1 MMRII
6 CVTVLVLLA
15 GTPFSA
21 QKGRRVAITIDDLP
35 ATRPQD
41 IEQTERLTRD
51 LVGALV
57 RHKVPAIGFV
67 NEQKLEA
74 NGRTDPRRVALLQ
87 RWIDA
92 GLELGNHTY
101 SHPDLHKIPIEE
113 FERNVVAGEKV
124 TRELLRKAGKEIRY
138 FRHPFLHTGRDR
150 ETRDRLHQF
159 LHARGYRVAPVSIDN
174 NEYIFAAAY
183 DRATE
188 AERPK
193 IAASYLEYM
202 ERVVA
207 FYEQQSVAIVGREI
221 AQTLLIHA
229 NTLNAATFDD
239 LAEMLRRR
247 GYAFISLDEALK
259 DAAYQSPDSYFGPAG
274 ITWLHRWAMTAGMP
288 SSTFKGEPTVP
299 EWIERAAKILG
310 AP

>member
-1 MMRII
+1 MQII
-6 CVTVLVLLA
+6 CVIVLALLA
-15 GTPFSA
+15 STPSAA

-41 IEQTERLTRD
+41 IAQTERLTRD

-74 NGRTDPRRVALLQ
+74 NGALDSRRVALLQ

-101 SHPDLHKIPIEE
+101 SHPDLHNTPIEE

-124 TRELLRKAGKEIRY
+124 TRELLQKVGKELRY

-150 ETRDRLHQF
+150 ETRDRLQQF
-159 LHARGYRVAPVSIDN
+159 LHGRGYRIAPVSIDN

-183 DRATE
+183 DRA
-188 AERPK
+188 AEGDRQK
-193 IAASYLEYM
+193 IAAAYLDYM

-221 AQTLLIHA
+221 AHTLLIHA
-229 NTLNAATFDD
+229 NTLNAAMFDD
-239 LAEMLRRR
+239 LAGMLRKR
-247 GYAFISLDEALK
+247 GYTFVSLDEALK
-259 DAAYQSPDSYFGPAG
+259 DPAYRSADGYFGPGG
-274 ITWLHRWAMTAGMP
+274 ITWLHRWAITAGMP
-288 SSTFKGEPTVP
+288 SATFKGEPAVP
-299 EWIERAAKILG
+299 DWVERAAKILG

>member
-1 MMRII
+1 MTRIV
-6 CVTVLVLLA
+6 CVVLVALSA
-15 GTPFSA
+15 SMPFSA

-35 ATRPQD
+35 TTRTHD
-41 IEQTERLTRD
+41 IEQTERVTRD
-51 LVGALV
+51 LVAALV

-67 NEQKLEA
+67 NEAKLQA
-74 NGRTDPRRVALLQ
+74 NGALDPRRVALLQ

-92 GLELGNHTY
+92 GLDLGNHTY
-101 SHPDLHKIPIEE
+101 SHPDLHTTPIEE

-150 ETRDRLHQF
+150 ETRDRLQQF

-174 NEYIFAAAY
+174 GEYIFAAAY
-183 DRATE
+183 DRARE
-188 AERPK
+188 EDRPK
-193 IAASYLEYM
+193 IAAAYLDYM

-229 NTLNAATFDD
+229 NTLNAATFDE
-239 LAEMLRRR
+239 LAGMLRRR
-247 GYAFISLDEALK
+247 GYAFVSLDEALN
-259 DAAYQSPDSYFGPAG
+259 DPAYQSADSYFGPGG

-288 SSTFKGEPTVP
+288 SSTFKGEPAVP
-299 EWIERAAKILG
+299 DWVERAAKIPG